1 MEKDN
6 FNLFVGLVWL
16 ICGIY
21 QFKNDNT
28 FMVIMS
34 AVISVIF
41 FALGIYSKIKNK
53 DSNSGGKKN
62 G

>member
-21 QFKNDNT
+21 
-28 FMVIMS
+28 
-34 AVISVIF
+34 
-41 FALGIYSKIKNK
+41 SKIKNK
-53 DSNSGGKKN
+53 DSNSGGK
-62 G
+62 